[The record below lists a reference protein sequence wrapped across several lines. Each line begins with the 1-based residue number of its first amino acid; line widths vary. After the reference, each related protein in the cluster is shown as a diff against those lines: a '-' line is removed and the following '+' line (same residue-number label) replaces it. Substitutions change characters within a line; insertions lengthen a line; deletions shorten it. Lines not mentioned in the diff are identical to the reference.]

1 MNYLGGSPI
10 DRRISELYWNPIT
23 KPLDSS
29 MAKKA
34 PFGGHGFGLS
44 YLKYDF
50 DGSLYVIMHVEVE
63 C

>member
-34 PFGGHGFGLS
+34 PVGGHGLWFII
-44 YLKYDF
+44 LKA
-50 DGSLYVIMHVEVE
+50 
-63 C
+63 